1 MLCAFIVWLN
11 TFVCDMGARPGY
23 EPGTSLTLQLQTV
36 VLRLQKL
43 KQRLRQPPAERDAKS
58 SPRKSKRAVIA
69 LKRLTVFSH
78 SQRGLTFTMTN

>member
-58 SPRKSKRAVIA
+58 QELPEPGRCTEGTLQPQRHTDMGARAFG
-69 LKRLTVFSH
+69 R
-78 SQRGLTFTMTN
+78 